1 MVHFNEIDRG
11 IWEIFLPFRYSLK
24 WNQTCKGGHSSDVPL
39 HSVQWI
45 NMLMSYAF
53 ALTIL
58 LIVVCYPSIFNVPS
72 ILILVIIHR
81 PHRKQLAIQLL
92 NPMIMQW
99 VTINKRKR
107 MVEPRTW
114 HQRHNSTTTTTRHGV
129 SKGLEN
135 QPPKEPMGRTGGGG
149 SQPTDVSTEYDIDSL
164 HTAWSFHNGLK
175 IGGRAADPPRLEWI
189 GHQWPTHRLSPD

>member
-1 MVHFNEIDRG
+1 M
-11 IWEIFLPFRYSLK
+11 PFRYSLK

-53 ALTIL
+53 TLTIL

-129 SKGLEN
+129 SKGLAN

-149 SQPTDVSTEYDIDSL
+149 SQPTDVSTEYDIAYTLHGHSITVSRLEAEQLTHQGLNGSDISGRLIDSL
-164 HTAWSFHNGLK
+164 S
-175 IGGRAADPPRLEWI
+175 RSD
-189 GHQWPTHRLSPD
+189 